1 MASWTQTI
9 HRARP
14 VLVGFALA
22 IGGMALA
29 RPVITMVSGPS
40 PAVRDA
46 ATTSS
51 TDRSGAPTALAGSLL
66 LTSTEGPSAA
76 EPREFPRVIAPV
88 AKAGYQGTASPGGRI
103 VLSAEGSQG
112 VNLRYRWVQ
121 TQGPPVALETP
132 DKPSTGL
139 VVPQGA
145 SALGFSLVVSDPS
158 GMDASALTIPV
169 AAGDGVSAAVGAGV
183 LKADA
188 GDDQVAMVG
197 HRVNLSGALSEPR
210 GQVGYRWLQMSG
222 PKVRLSFE
230 EGATFA
236 FVPPLPG
243 VYRFGLVVA
252 SGREISGADEVT
264 VTVASPSA
272 ALGATGLAPGDAE
285 PTTDLA
291 RRLLTSVRGG
301 ADVAVDLA
309 EVFDGTADRMDLYQS
324 YAETFN
330 EVSRRLEGVV
340 PPDPAVR
347 GAWSDR
353 LFTPLTTRLIER
365 MLPDGLDLRR
375 AEGQNA
381 ELTLG
386 QRARMA
392 ELFREVAEGF
402 RAAKSSR

>member
-14 VLVGFALA
+14 VLVGFGVAL
-22 IGGMALA
+22 GGMALA
-29 RPVITMVSGPS
+29 WPVITMVWSPS
-40 PAVRDA
+40 PAVRDVT
-46 ATTSS
+46 ATTS
-51 TDRSGAPTALAGSLL
+51 TDRSAAPNALAGSLL

-76 EPREFPRVIAPV
+76 EPREFPRVIAPL
-88 AKAGYQGTASPGGRI
+88 AKAGYQGTASPGRRI

-112 VNLRYRWVQ
+112 ANLRYRWVQ
-121 TQGPPVALETP
+121 TQGPPVALEAP

-158 GMDASALTIPV
+158 GMDASALTVPV
-169 AAGDGVSAAVGAGV
+169 AAADVVSAVASAAV

-222 PKVRLSFE
+222 PKARLSFE
-230 EGATFA
+230 EGSTFA

-272 ALGATGLAPGDAE
+272 SLGATGLAPGDPE

-324 YAETFN
+324 YAEAFN

-340 PPDPAVR
+340 PPDPTVR

-375 AEGQNA
+375 PEGQNA

-402 RAAKSSR
+402 RAAKSAR

>member
-22 IGGMALA
+22 VGVMVLA
-29 RPVITMVSGPS
+29 RPVIRMVSGPS
-40 PAVRDA
+40 PAVRDVA
-46 ATTSS
+46 ATTS
-51 TDRSGAPTALAGSLL
+51 TDRSGAPNALAGSLL

-76 EPREFPRVIAPV
+76 EPREFPRVIAPL
-88 AKAGYQGTASPGGRI
+88 AKAGYQGAASPGRRI

-112 VNLRYRWVQ
+112 ANLRYRWVQ

-158 GMDASALTIPV
+158 GMDASALKVPV
-169 AAGDGVSAAVGAGV
+169 ASGDGVSVSAAA

-230 EGATFA
+230 EGSTFA

-272 ALGATGLAPGDAE
+272 SLGTTGLAPGDAE

-347 GAWSDR
+347 GTWSDR

-375 AEGQNA
+375 PEGQNA